1 MERPER
7 RIKNLLLSGGSFHVC
22 SSDDRKLLS
31 RLIIKTGKE
40 TDGSNSNAWQYFGPL
55 YRK

>member
-1 MERPER
+1 MEHPER

-55 YRK
+55 YSK

>member
-7 RIKNLLLSGGSFHVC
+7 IKNLLVSGRSFHIC

-31 RLIIKTGKE
+31 RLIINTGKE
-40 TDGSNSNAWQYFGPL
+40 TDEL
-55 YRK
+55 